1 MSTNPILRARNLGL
15 AFSVLLAAA
24 WLSAC
29 SAEPMAGTPR
39 CIRLSD
45 CTAPTM
51 CIDGRCVVPTTPD
64 AGPREDGAVALDA
77 NPGVDASTADAGPE
91 DASCGGAG
99 FGVTGTPPD
108 IIVLFD
114 RSCSMR
120 RRYDSLGALSPPTAA
135 TFASG
140 PEDPNGRWNA
150 AREALRGL
158 VDAHPTDVRWGLMV
172 FPDVLAGCGMRPS
185 LRVAPDVGT
194 GPDVL
199 ATLARPE
206 IVPWTL
212 CTPFGATPTSS
223 DQPAETPT
231 LEALEAIAA
240 LPLLTD
246 RSRERALLLI
256 TDGAATCGA
265 TDTSL
270 GAITGSLRASGMRTA
285 ALGFSLASELSTA
298 TPMMNAIA
306 DAGGLARTGSGD
318 RFYVAT
324 SPAELEMALDTILA
338 ASLPCTF
345 TLSDTP
351 PEPSM
356 LRVSLD
362 DAPVAEDPVDG
373 FTYDVGS
380 NTITLHG
387 TSCGRIQRRE
397 ATRIGVGYGCGTP
410 ACVPVAE
417 VCDGLDNDCD
427 GTPDDDCLI

>member
-1 MSTNPILRARNLGL
+1 MSTGAASRGARSTRADATPAGGDDG
-15 AFSVLLAAA
+15 AA
-24 WLSAC
+24 
-29 SAEPMAGTPR
+29 PQ
-39 CIRLSD
+39 
-45 CTAPTM
+45 
-51 CIDGRCVVPTTPD
+51 PD
-64 AGPREDGAVALDA
+64 AGPA
-77 NPGVDASTADAGPE
+77 

-99 FGVTGTPPD
+99 FGVTGSPPD
-108 IIVLFD
+108 VLVLFD

-120 RRYDSLGALSPPTAA
+120 RRYDSLGALSPPPASS
-135 TFASG
+135 FASG
-140 PEDPNGRWNA
+140 PDDPAGRWYV

-158 VDAHPTDVRWGLMV
+158 VDRHPTDVRWGLMV
-172 FPDVLAGCGMRPS
+172 FPDVLAGCGATPS
-185 LRVAPDVGT
+185 LRVAPGDGT

-199 ATLARPE
+199 ATLERPE
-206 IVPWTL
+206 IEPHTL
-212 CTPFGATPTSS
+212 CAAFGATPGLS

-231 LEALEAIAA
+231 LEALNA
-240 LPLLTD
+240 LAGLPALAD
-246 RSRERALLLI
+246 RSRERVVLLI

-270 GAITGSLRASGMRTA
+270 GAATGTLRATGVRTA
-285 ALGFSLASELSTA
+285 AVGFSLATEIGAA

-306 DAGGLARTGSGD
+306 VAGGLARAGSGD

-324 SPAELEMALDTILA
+324 SPAELESALDTILA
-338 ASLPCTF
+338 ASIPCTF
-345 TLSDTP
+345 ALSDTP

-373 FTYDVGS
+373 FSYDAMR

-387 TSCGRIQRRE
+387 AACSRIQRRE

-410 ACVPVAE
+410 ACVPVGE

-427 GTPDDDCLI
+427 GVAGDDCLL